1 MKPNYI
7 PPRCRII
14 QLDGCEFLS
23 ASPYEIE
30 GNRLR
35 VTIDETPMTS
45 GSVDSNTRVG
55 GSSIW
60 PED

>member
-1 MKPNYI
+1 MNRNYI
-7 PPRCRII
+7 TPRCRII
-14 QLDGCEFLS
+14 QLDGCELLS
-23 ASPYEIE
+23 ASYEIE
-30 GNRLR
+30 GNRLK
-35 VTIDETPMTS
+35 VTIDYNPMTS